1 MLEHMLVVEVVVVE
15 EVVVVVVV
23 VVVVQL
29 HSMMENKW
37 GHMKQHRVQHK
48 AFSLALLVVL
58 VEEEH

>member
-1 MLEHMLVVEVVVVE
+1 MLEHMLVVEGVVVE
-15 EVVVVVVV
+15 EEVVVV

>member
-1 MLEHMLVVEVVVVE
+1 MLEHMLVVEGVVVE
-15 EVVVVVVV
+15 EVVVV